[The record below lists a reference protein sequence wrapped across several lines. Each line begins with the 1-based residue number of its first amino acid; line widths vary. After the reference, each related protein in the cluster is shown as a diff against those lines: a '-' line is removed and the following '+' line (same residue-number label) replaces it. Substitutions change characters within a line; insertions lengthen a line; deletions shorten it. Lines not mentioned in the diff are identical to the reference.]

1 VIVINS
7 EVEERTVANLRVAS
21 LWNVT
26 ALDRMDH
33 TESATASALPEKINR
48 RAWGDPDG
56 CFDYT
61 SSATST
67 GITAAASPTTS

>member
-1 VIVINS
+1 
-7 EVEERTVANLRVAS
+7 
-21 LWNVT
+21 
-26 ALDRMDH
+26 MDH